1 MSCLINIFLILQPIF
16 VRQDSSTAFIGRVR
30 NLPYPIE
37 TYNVTVDD
45 DKKNIIIRTTN
56 KK

>member
-1 MSCLINIFLILQPIF
+1 MKSQYFFFLTLQPIF

-45 DKKNIIIRTTN
+45 DKKTIIIRTTN